1 MISCTARSTLVTSW
15 TFSAPL
21 ATAMLKT
28 VQMISALRRA
38 LSGED
43 AESPSREKVRC
54 LVSRP
59 AGMLWGRVSP
69 KAGVVLE
76 LRLPPMGVAE

>member
-1 MISCTARSTLVTSW
+1 
-15 TFSAPL
+15 
-21 ATAMLKT
+21 MLKT

-59 AGMLWGRVSP
+59 ADMLWGRVLLP
-69 KAGVVLE
+69 TGVALE
-76 LRLPPMGVAE
+76 PRLPPMGVAEYFMVLVNESYRR